1 MNFLDLA
8 KSRYSVRS
16 YSDADVEQEKLD
28 KIVEAAMLAPTACNN
43 QPQRIYLLH
52 SADALAKIRSLTPCT
67 YDAPAVFMIC
77 SDSSRSWHSPFDSGY
92 ESGEMDASIVCTH
105 MMLEA
110 QELGLGSCWVLLF
123 RSGAH
128 SLCLLPAGEHK
139 ARVPASGG
147 LPRRRFPSR
156 NRSQQ
161 DAQRQRRILRALKRA
176 LNIPGMFHAGT
187 HPGFLSICRIQQVA
201 PPTVCFS
208 PPSMAS
214 LRERTLSESN
224 WAMKL
229 STPMR
234 SMLRPKRSPVTPC
247 SR

>member
-28 KIVEAAMLAPTACNN
+28 RIVEAAMLAPTACNN

-123 RSGAH
+123 DPERIRSVF
-128 SLCLLPAGEHK
+128 SLPENIRPVCLLPVGYPAESS
-139 ARVPASGG
+139 RPASDH
-147 LPRRRFPSR
+147 SR
-156 NRSQQ
+156 TRSVS
-161 DAQRQRRILRALKRA
+161 DVYCEL
-176 LNIPGMFHAGT
+176 
-187 HPGFLSICRIQQVA
+187 
-201 PPTVCFS
+201 
-208 PPSMAS
+208 
-214 LRERTLSESN
+214 
-224 WAMKL
+224 
-229 STPMR
+229 
-234 SMLRPKRSPVTPC
+234 
-247 SR
+247 